1 VLISAPEQ
9 GVVPEDKKGIHHMN
23 REVKLVLILVAIIV
37 FSVSTNN
44 FVKQYV
50 AVMQIER
57 LNAPPTE
64 VSEEPSGQAEPDML
78 TQRQKQERNQ
88 VLKAL
93 EQDHQA
99 AEAQLIEAVNKQI
112 ESEEALLCP
121 DDSETE
127 QCS

>member
-1 VLISAPEQ
+1 
-9 GVVPEDKKGIHHMN
+9 MN

-64 VSEEPSGQAEPDML
+64 VSEEPSGQAEPSML

-93 EQDHQA
+93 EQDHRQQAQA